1 MDPTRAE
8 TFRFDERPDGVALL
22 RIDVPG
28 QTHNVLNK
36 QLRTELS
43 TVLDYVA
50 ARDGIKLLVI
60 RSDKKAGFLAG
71 ADIHEFAYI
80 TGPDE
85 AHNASAEGQ
94 TLFDKLAGLRVPTI
108 AMIHGPCLGGGLE
121 LALAC
126 DYRLMVDDSKTQ
138 IGFPEIELGLLP
150 AWGGTQRLPRLVGLE
165 RALRVILSRK
175 RLSAKEAKRWRLA
188 DATASTEDQLAVQL
202 RRLIDLA
209 LRTGK
214 KTAKGRPL
222 RTWRQMLLE
231 SNPLGRLLLFR
242 GTERILR
249 RHIAEDMPAPFEALA
264 AIREGWRHGVAVGL
278 AREREAAALLSTTPS
293 SRNLVELFL
302 RMEEARHSP
311 ESVAPDSVPPLRRV
325 GIVGAGVMG
334 AGIAQLAALRGFEVV
349 VQEVNQAALDAG
361 MDRIADLFSKAV
373 KKQLVSAQK
382 AEQCRT
388 SIRGSTVWQGFD
400 DVDLV
405 IEAAVEDLPV
415 KKRIFRD
422 LQAKTASTTI
432 LATNT
437 SSLLVSDLRSEVSNS
452 KRLAGLH
459 FFNPVHKMPLVE
471 VVSTHTTDDRT
482 MQLLRDWTIRI
493 GKIPVLVH
501 DGPGFVVN
509 RILMPYLD
517 EATRLVAEGIP
528 INQIDHTMRRFGMPM
543 GPLELL
549 DQVGLDV
556 AAHVA
561 DAMRPVVKDRFPGND
576 TFRRLV
582 ERGWLG
588 QKSGMGFYRYR
599 GKAKKVNPNAADAV
613 VAAAP
618 HEPGGVSESLPMA
631 VRIQEG
637 RERMVLLMVNEAAMC
652 LDERLAANVA
662 TIDLA
667 MVLGTGWAPHRGG
680 PLTYALDRGVDRV
693 RATLQGLAGR
703 HGRRF
708 EPSAGLVHLSTVAA
722 PTPHV
727 V

>member
-1 MDPTRAE
+1 
-8 TFRFDERPDGVALL
+8 VALL
-22 RIDVPG
+22 KIDVPG

-36 QLRTELS
+36 QLRTEL
-43 TVLDYVA
+43 LAAFDYVA
-50 ARDGIKLLVI
+50 ARDSIKVLVI

-71 ADIHEFAYI
+71 ADVHEFADI
-80 TGPDE
+80 TTPDE
-85 AHNASAEGQ
+85 ARNASAEGQ
-94 TLFDKLAGLRVPTI
+94 TLFDKLAHLRVPTI
-108 AMIHGPCLGGGLE
+108 ALIHGPCLGGGLE

-126 DYRLMVDDSKTQ
+126 DYRLIVDDSKTQ
-138 IGFPEIELGLLP
+138 VGFPELELGLLP

-165 RALRVILSRK
+165 RALRVILNRR
-175 RLSAKEAKRWRLA
+175 RLSAKESKRWRLA
-188 DATASTEDQLAVQL
+188 DAIASTEDQLAVQL
-202 RRLIDLA
+202 RRLINLS

-231 SNPLGRLLLFR
+231 SNSLGRLLLFR
-242 GTERILR
+242 GTERILHR
-249 RHIAEDMPAPFEALA
+249 RVPEDMPAPFEALA
-264 AIREGWRHGVAVGL
+264 AIRDGYRRGFASGL
-278 AREREAAALLSTTPS
+278 AREREAAARLSTSPS

-302 RMEEARHSP
+302 RMEKARHSEP
-311 ESVAPDSVPPLRRV
+311 LPSDTAPPIKRI

-361 MDRIADLFSKAV
+361 MNRIAELFSKAV
-373 KKQLVSAQK
+373 EKNLVSSQK
-382 AEQCRT
+382 AVECRAF
-388 SIRGSTVWQGFD
+388 IRGSTAWEGFEG
-400 DVDLV
+400 VDLV
-405 IEAAVEDLPV
+405 IEAALEDLAI
-415 KKRIFRD
+415 KKRIFRE
-422 LQAKTASTTI
+422 LAAKTGRATI

-437 SSLLVSDLRSEVSNS
+437 SSLLVSDLRGAANNPE
-452 KRLAGLH
+452 RLAGLH

-471 VVSTHTTDDRT
+471 VVSTDSTSEHTL
-482 MQLLRDWTIRI
+482 QLLRDWTIRI
-493 GKIPVLVH
+493 GKTPVLVH

-528 INQIDHTMRRFGMPM
+528 INQVDNTMRRFGMPM

-561 DAMRPVVKDRFPGND
+561 EAMRPLVKDRFPGND
-576 TFRRLV
+576 VFRRLV

-588 QKSGMGFYRYR
+588 QKSGVGFYRYR
-599 GKAKKVNPNAADAV
+599 GKAKNTNPEAADVV

-618 HEPGGVSESLPMA
+618 REPGGVAESLPMA
-631 VRIQEG
+631 VRTQEG

-652 LDERLAANVA
+652 LDGGLAANAA

-680 PLTYALDRGVDRV
+680 PLTYALDRGVVTV
-693 RATLQGLAGR
+693 RAMLQELAGR

-708 EPSAGLVHLSTVAA
+708 EPSVGLAHLSTAA
-722 PTPHV
+722 EPPPHV
-727 V
+727 A